1 MTTIIDGTAV
11 STFGAGITCT
21 STNEAVHTEAAH
33 ATTSDIW
40 AGGQT
45 CLLSGSAVTFT
56 DIADAPVAGAVRT
69 VIANAAHIITDNAA
83 LEVSGNANYTCSI
96 GDLLR
101 FEAKSTTAFR
111 VSVMSHGTGIFGY
124 QQSWSDVSGS
134 RDANVT
140 YTNSTGRPIQVN
152 VWGGGGNGLVVS
164 LTVGSVLV
172 GVVGG
177 NGDVAQHKV
186 IVSAIVPAGATY
198 IAQNNGNSLGWA
210 ELR

>member
-69 VIANAAHIITDNAA
+69 VIANAAHIIT
-83 LEVSGNANYTCSI
+83 GNANYTCSI

-134 RDANVT
+134 RAANTT
-140 YTNSTGRPIQVN
+140 YTNNTGRPIQVN
-152 VWGGGGNGLVVS
+152 VFGGGGNGLDVS

-172 GVVGG
+172 SQMGG
-177 NGDVAQHKV
+177 DGEVAYHKAF
-186 IVSAIVPAGATY
+186 VSATVPAGSTY
-198 IAQNNGNSLGWA
+198 IAQNNGNTLGWA

>member
-1 MTTIIDGTAV
+1 MATTIHGSTE
-11 STFGAGITCT
+11 STFAAGITCT

-33 ATTSDIW
+33 ATTSNIW
-40 AGGQT
+40 SGGNT

-56 DIADAPVAGAVRT
+56 DVADAPAAGAVRT

-83 LEVSGNANYTCSI
+83 LEVSGNANYTCSA

-111 VSVMSHGTGIFGY
+111 VSIMTHGTGIFGY
-124 QQSWSDVSGS
+124 QQAWVDVSGS
-134 RDANVT
+134 RDANTT
-140 YTNSTGRPIQVN
+140 YTNNTGRPIQVN
-152 VWGGGGNGLVVS
+152 VFGGGGNGLDVS

-172 GVVGG
+172 GQVGG
-177 NGDVAQHKV
+177 DGAVAAHKV
-186 IVSAIVPAGATY
+186 FISATVPAGSTY
-198 IAQNNGNSLGWA
+198 ICQNNGNSLGWA